1 MSQLLASSLLL
12 LFVLTS
18 CHAQPPAAEESSAS
32 PSTVGG
38 PCEGCEALFEYGDRE
53 LSAID
58 TLPGFQENEP
68 KIVLTGTVFE
78 PDGITPAAG
87 TILYI
92 YHTDREGLYS
102 GGTNSSIWS
111 RRHGRYRG
119 WAKTDEA
126 GRYTFYTFRPAPYPG
141 GQEVEHIHLTVK
153 PPQTNEY
160 YIDEFVF
167 DDDPLLTPSRRE
179 RLKNRGGSGI
189 LQLTKEGL
197 LWNGERDIVLGLN
210 VPGYAP

>member
-1 MSQLLASSLLL
+1 MSHLAPLSILVLISLTACQAQTPAETSSTPTQL
-12 LFVLTS
+12 V
-18 CHAQPPAAEESSAS
+18 
-32 PSTVGG
+32 VGG
-38 PCEGCEALFEYGDRE
+38 PCEGCEALFEYGNRS
-53 LSAID
+53 LSPVD

-78 PDGITPAAG
+78 PDGKTPTAG

-102 GGTNSSIWS
+102 EGTNNSTWS

-119 WAKTDEA
+119 WVKTDES

-153 PPQTNEY
+153 PPQTNAY

-167 DDDPLLTPSRRE
+167 ADDPLLTPARRNQLE
-179 RLKNRGGSGI
+179 NRGGSGI
-189 LQLTKEGL
+189 VPLRKEGA
-197 LWNGERDIVLGLN
+197 LWKGERDIMLGLN
-210 VPGYAP
+210 VPGY